1 MAANQQDVVPNHK
14 VLYHIVKG
22 PGRKNSWRRFG
33 AGFVNT
39 DGSMNLIIDLFP
51 GQHFQ
56 LRDPNVEAA
65 PEPESKKAKTRTVTI
80 DRSKKAR

>member
-1 MAANQQDVVPNHK
+1 MAANAQSVQPPNHK

-22 PGRKNSWRRFG
+22 NGRQNSWRRFG
-33 AGFVNT
+33 AGFVNS
-39 DGSMNLIIDLFP
+39 DGSLNIIIDLFP

-56 LRDPNVEAA
+56 LRDPNAPEAA
-65 PEPESKKAKTRTVTI
+65 PEPAKTKGRTHKL

>member
-1 MAANQQDVVPNHK
+1 MAANAATLQPNHK

-33 AGFVNT
+33 AGFINS
-39 DGSMNLIIDLFP
+39 DGSMNLVIDLFP

-56 LRDPNVEAA
+56 LRDPNQPEAQ
-65 PEPESKKAKTRTVTI
+65 PEPKPEPKKGKG
-80 DRSKKAR
+80 RSGRK

>member
-1 MAANQQDVVPNHK
+1 MAAAQESIGHK

-22 PGRKNSWRRFG
+22 NGRKNSWRKFG

-39 DGSMNLIIDLFP
+39 DGSLNIIIDLFP

-56 LRDPNVEAA
+56 LRDYVP
-65 PEPESKKAKTRTVTI
+65 PEPEAEPATPARRHKI
-80 DRSKKAR
+80 DRTKKLKK

>member
-1 MAANQQDVVPNHK
+1 MAANQESIQPTHK

-33 AGFVNT
+33 AGFTNS

-56 LRDPNVEAA
+56 LRDPNTPEAA
-65 PEPESKKAKTRTVTI
+65 PEPAKKAPGKAKG
-80 DRSKKAR
+80 KK

>member
-1 MAANQQDVVPNHK
+1 

-22 PGRKNSWRRFG
+22 PNRRNSWRRFG
-33 AGFVNT
+33 AGFVNQ
-39 DGSMNLIIDLFP
+39 DGSMNVIIDLFP

-65 PEPESKKAKTRTVTI
+65 PEPPTTRRPAKTPAKR
-80 DRSKKAR
+80 K

>member
-1 MAANQQDVVPNHK
+1 MAANPQTLQQPTHT

-33 AGFVNT
+33 AGFVNS
-39 DGSMNLIIDLFP
+39 DGSLNIVIDLFP

-56 LRDPNVEAA
+56 LRDPNT
-65 PEPESKKAKTRTVTI
+65 PEPPPEPPKPTRRTGSSKKGR
-80 DRSKKAR
+80 

>member
-1 MAANQQDVVPNHK
+1 MAANAETLPNHK

-33 AGFVNT
+33 AAFLNA
-39 DGSMNLIIDLFP
+39 DGSQNIIIDLFP

-56 LRDPNVEAA
+56 LRDPNP
-65 PEPESKKAKTRTVTI
+65 PEPVAPAKGKAK
-80 DRSKKAR
+80 ARK

>member
-1 MAANQQDVVPNHK
+1 MAANAETLPNHK

-22 PGRKNSWRRFG
+22 NGRKSSWRKFG
-33 AGFVNT
+33 AGFVNA

-56 LRDPNVEAA
+56 LRDPN
-65 PEPESKKAKTRTVTI
+65 PPESVPVKADKTHKL
-80 DRSKKAR
+80 DRSKKHTK

>member
-1 MAANQQDVVPNHK
+1 MAAAQETIQPTHK

-33 AGFVNT
+33 AGFVNA
-39 DGSMNLIIDLFP
+39 DGSLNVVIDLFP

-56 LRDPNVEAA
+56 LRDPNV
-65 PEPESKKAKTRTVTI
+65 PEPPPEPPSKGRPAKTP
-80 DRSKKAR
+80 SKGKK